1 MYQSK
6 VALSIDKPPQ
16 YVMLTVFMNR
26 KIQQIENPQDKA
38 VLTATADVVLFPLS
52 KEVHQHVDDLI
63 SKHENTIT

>member
-1 MYQSK
+1 
-6 VALSIDKPPQ
+6 
-16 YVMLTVFMNR
+16 MNR